1 MNSLPPGSQNQNQL
15 SARYN
20 DRVKG
25 QKWQND
31 NSENWEDNLRLSK
44 QIYGDGYFCW
54 LLKFFDIQ
62 SPNNSRSQCYQSHNY
77 EQEKQ
82 QINAIKKE
90 LKNPKKLL

>member
-1 MNSLPPGSQNQNQL
+1 MNSFPPGSQNQNQL

-44 QIYGDGYFCW
+44 QIYGDGYF
-54 LLKFFDIQ
+54 LSLIHI
-62 SPNNSRSQCYQSHNY
+62 SEPTR
-77 EQEKQ
+77 
-82 QINAIKKE
+82 
-90 LKNPKKLL
+90 P